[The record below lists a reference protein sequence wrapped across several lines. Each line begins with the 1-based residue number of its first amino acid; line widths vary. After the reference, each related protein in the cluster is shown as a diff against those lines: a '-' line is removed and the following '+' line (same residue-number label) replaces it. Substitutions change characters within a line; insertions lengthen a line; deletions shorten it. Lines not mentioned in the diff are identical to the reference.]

1 MRAYLA
7 LLLLALASCR
17 ESSTVESDAGIS
29 PPAVAL
35 APSSVEGA
43 RPATSNTAQDA
54 GAPPPSAP
62 FQSKPTPEWNVDF
75 FAVDVVGLV
84 VRTRRVEVVSVGP
97 VRDEDLLT
105 GLPAGTIPGT
115 TRTTFSDGSTYTVSE
130 HKVAKRPYIATLDLK
145 EGLSIEQGDMDLD
158 GHCDMVRE
166 EKPDWSEVRWVRL
179 RPGGPFETLTTHQVI
194 HRTATVCNSR

>member
-1 MRAYLA
+1 
-7 LLLLALASCR
+7 
-17 ESSTVESDAGIS
+17 
-29 PPAVAL
+29 
-35 APSSVEGA
+35 
-43 RPATSNTAQDA
+43 
-54 GAPPPSAP
+54 
-62 FQSKPTPEWNVDF
+62 
-75 FAVDVVGLV
+75 
-84 VRTRRVEVVSVGP
+84 

>member
-158 GHCDMVRE
+158 GHEGVRNSVYRPE
-166 EKPDWSEVRWVRL
+166 RRVDAVRRWASLTHSSGSGQAAREVDVQL
-179 RPGGPFETLTTHQVI
+179 QP
-194 HRTATVCNSR
+194 